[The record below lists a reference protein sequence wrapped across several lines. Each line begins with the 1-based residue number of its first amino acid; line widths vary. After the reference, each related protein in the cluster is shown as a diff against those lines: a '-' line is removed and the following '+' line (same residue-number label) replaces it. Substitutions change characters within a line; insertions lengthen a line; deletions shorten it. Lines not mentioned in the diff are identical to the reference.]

1 MKKMNNKF
9 VQRNAYTLPE
19 LLITL
24 LLLAILFTLG
34 ILLSSNLGQTK
45 KMRDYSV
52 AVALAQQ
59 AIEIVRSAPFEI
71 LDDADAL
78 ANSVE
83 TDLNTVADAN
93 DTIIPEFNSGNTGYK
108 RKVIITD
115 IMSKEDPKLPAGIKH
130 VEVIVEWSSSDGGK
144 ADPFVLQT
152 TVANMN

>member
-45 KMRDYSV
+45 KLRDYSV

-78 ANSVE
+78 V
-83 TDLNTVADAN
+83 NTVADAN
-93 DTIIPEFNSGNTGYK
+93 DTIIPEFNSGNTSYK

-144 ADPFVLQT
+144 ADPFVMQT